1 MNPKR
6 AKTARTLLRDVL
18 VLQVKLL
25 LEALRDVVLSPL
37 TLGAAALDL
46 LLARRQAPRYFH
58 QVMRAGERSDEW
70 IDLWS
75 AGRETNAAPP
85 APVDRLLEQV
95 EEMVNDPQAGARRAR
110 VLRRWAE
117 RQVRRAGRRIA
128 SEPDN
133 RSPR

>member
-6 AKTARTLLRDVL
+6 AKTSRTLLRDVL

-46 LLARRQAPRYFH
+46 VLARRQAPRYFH
-58 QVMRAGERSDEW
+58 QVLRAGERSDQW

-75 AGRETNAAPP
+75 AGRETNPVQS

-128 SEPDN
+128 SETDKRTP
-133 RSPR
+133 P